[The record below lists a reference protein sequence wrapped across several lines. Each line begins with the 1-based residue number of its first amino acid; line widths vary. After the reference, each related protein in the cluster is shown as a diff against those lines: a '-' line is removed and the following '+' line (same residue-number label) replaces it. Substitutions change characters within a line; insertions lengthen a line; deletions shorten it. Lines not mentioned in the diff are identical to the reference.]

1 MSRALDNLS
10 KVVANTVKTE
20 SGVVITKDKMIDLI
34 DAGLGDLYNVSQ
46 FFTALEADQD
56 KLRDWLTGAVKN
68 AGSLKALGLYNKIM
82 TKLTG
87 SASAAMGRRFLGAMS
102 DTVNAMIVIMEEV
115 SGNIDKLF
123 VETNL
128 TIFNT
133 KISQV
138 AVIGVIENSHMF
150 SEFCTKFIE
159 ALMYDRNQ
167 NLDRPERYVYDFLD
181 SNVELAC
188 TLMNRVL
195 NNKLSNTFMSA
206 LLKYRNS
213 GSDSNVVNSES
224 KPSVQFARIGSEVT
238 ENDIDAGARGFKIFR
253 IIGNFFSDLTDKRN
267 RRKMALRDQLQARA
281 RLLQLEL
288 NGVDP
293 ESSEYQRLVKIIAN
307 YQKQIDRLNQSLAK
321 YESQ

>member
-87 SASAAMGRRFLGAMS
+87 SASATMGRRFLGAMS

-167 NLDRPERYVYDFLD
+167 NLDRPERYVYDFL
-181 SNVELAC
+181 
-188 TLMNRVL
+188 
-195 NNKLSNTFMSA
+195 
-206 LLKYRNS
+206 
-213 GSDSNVVNSES
+213 DSNVVNSES

>member
-10 KVVANTVKTE
+10 KVVANTVKSE

-34 DAGLGDLYNVSQ
+34 DTGLGDLYNVSQ
-46 FFTALEADQD
+46 FFTALEDDQD
-56 KLRDWLTGAVKN
+56 KLQSWLAGAAKSSGN
-68 AGSLKALGLYNKIM
+68 LKAIALYNKIM
-82 TKLTG
+82 SKISG
-87 SASAAMGRRFLGAMS
+87 SASATMGRRFLGAMS

-167 NLDRPERYVYDFLD
+167 NLDKPERYVYDYLD
-181 SNVELAC
+181 SNLDLAC

-206 LLKYRNS
+206 LLKYRSN

-224 KPSVQFARIGSEVT
+224 KPTVQFARIGSEVT

-253 IIGNFFSDLTDKRN
+253 IIGNWFSDMTDKRN

-288 NGVDP
+288 NGTDP
-293 ESSEYQRLVKIIAN
+293 DSSEYQRLVKIIAN
-307 YQKQIDRLNQSLAK
+307 YQKQIDRLNQALAK
-321 YESQ
+321 YES

>member
-46 FFTALEADQD
+46 FFTALEDDQD
-56 KLRDWLTGAVKN
+56 KLQSWLAATVKSSGN
-68 AGSLKALGLYNKIM
+68 LRSIAIYNKIM
-82 TKLTG
+82 TKLNG
-87 SASAAMGRRFLGAMS
+87 SAAATMNRRFLGAMS
-102 DTVNAMIVIMEEV
+102 DTVNAMITIMEEV
-115 SGNIDKLF
+115 SGNIDKVF

-138 AVIGVIENSHMF
+138 AVIGVIENSQMF

-159 ALMYDRNQ
+159 TLMYDRNQ
-167 NLDRPERYVYDFLD
+167 NLDKPERYVYDYLD
-181 SNVELAC
+181 SNLDLAC
-188 TLMNRVL
+188 QLMNRVL

-224 KPSVQFARIGSEVT
+224 KPTVQFARIGSEVT
-238 ENDIDAGARGFKIFR
+238 ESDIDAGARGFKIFR
-253 IIGNFFSDLTDKRN
+253 IIGNWFSDRTDKKN

-288 NGVDP
+288 NGTDP
-293 ESSEYQRLVKIIAN
+293 DSAEYQRLVKIIAN
-307 YQKQIDRLNQSLAK
+307 YQKQIDRLNQALAK
-321 YESQ
+321 YES